1 MVVSQFIYPIEG
13 HPSWFPVLVI
23 MDTAATN
30 FLLQVFVWTSVF
42 NSFNAL
48 LINGSTCSNQ
58 CPY

>member
-30 FLLQVFVWTSVF
+30 FLLQVFVWTCF
-42 NSFNAL
+42 
-48 LINGSTCSNQ
+48 
-58 CPY
+58 